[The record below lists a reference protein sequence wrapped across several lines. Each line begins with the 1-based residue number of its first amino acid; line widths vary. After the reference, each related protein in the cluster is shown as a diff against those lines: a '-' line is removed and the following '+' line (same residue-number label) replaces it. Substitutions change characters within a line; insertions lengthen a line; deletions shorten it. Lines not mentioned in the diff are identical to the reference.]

1 MDLLG
6 GLVFSYDIVGTVRSF
21 PHLLPPHQ
29 PNDQFESTLV
39 GKFGLTG
46 TVDTT
51 EPFSTVSSVFLPGMS
66 QIQGK

>member
-1 MDLLG
+1 MTKRPPSIRLTRDAESTLGHVVELG

-39 GKFGLTG
+39 G
-46 TVDTT
+46 
-51 EPFSTVSSVFLPGMS
+51 
-66 QIQGK
+66 